1 MGSQDCQDK
10 WSLVPLQDPGGHF
23 ADVVTLGGMNTS
35 HKLKI
40 WLMACLCMWTCTLMA
55 QTDSTRYVCITLQSG
70 IMRCGTLTM
79 DDGREVTLE
88 TSDMGKLIVP
98 KADILRMV
106 DPEPGKRGTTVMD
119 PLSDRMVDDSRS
131 LQATRYFFAPSAHS
145 LKEGEGYGSFSLL
158 TGGNVSYGLGENTI
172 GGLSASWLG
181 YGLNVKH
188 SVNINEKTRF
198 SFGAL
203 GQLNWSGISGNNG
216 AGYVFFPFVNVT
228 SGDEN
233 NHVTLGF
240 GRLGGQRVSQNLFSG
255 ETTTDPIKSPMIN
268 LSGCAKVGRRA
279 WLISENY
286 FFFQPEFFPVER
298 VFSVGIRVWN
308 ERKQRLNELAVLGLV
323 EEDGAV
329 RGLPWLSWTWP
340 F

>member
-1 MGSQDCQDK
+1 MQGPD
-10 WSLVPLQDPGGHF
+10 GHF
-23 ADVVTLGGMNTS
+23 AGMVTLGGMNTL

-40 WLMACLCMWTCTLMA
+40 WLVACLCMWTCTLMA

-98 KADILRMV
+98 KADILSMV
-106 DPEPGKRGTTVMD
+106 DAEPGKRGTTVMD
-119 PLSDRMVDDSRS
+119 PLSERMVDDSRS

-240 GRLGGQRVSQNLFSG
+240 GRLGGQRVSMNFITDG
-255 ETTTDPIKSPMIN
+255 VTTDPIKSPMIN

-323 EEDGAV
+323 EDDGAV
-329 RGLPWLSWTWP
+329 LGLPWLSWTWP

>member
-1 MGSQDCQDK
+1 MNHSFAICVPITSPITDCTGIDY
-10 WSLVPLQDPGGHF
+10 
-23 ADVVTLGGMNTS
+23 LGPKSTS
-35 HKLKI
+35 MFRFLTAI
-40 WLMACLCMWTCTLMA
+40 LMCFGVLASACA

-88 TSDMGKLIVP
+88 TPDMGKLIVS
-98 KADILRMV
+98 KADIMRMV
-106 DPEPGKRGTTVMD
+106 DAEPGKRGTTVMD
-119 PLSDRMVDDSRS
+119 PLSERMVDDSRS

-240 GRLGGQRVSQNLFSG
+240 GRLGGQRVSQNLFSD
-255 ETTTDPIKSPMIN
+255 ETTTDPIQSPMIN
-268 LSGCAKVGRRA
+268 FSGCAKVGRRA

-323 EEDGAV
+323 DEDGT